1 MTKFLILIIFMKKR
15 NFIQKIEI
23 KPMSYSKLS
32 RIQEIDLSKEPK
44 KMLDELAKKSKYI
57 LPFEVMQITK

>member
-57 LPFEVMQITK
+57 FALRSHADH